1 MYGIMIINLDVS
13 ANLTNGVTAM
23 VNTAPGGEL
32 HGISVTWRIKS
43 EHLDCRFTT
52 LRVEL
57 YISGQVV
64 KVGKDI
70 SVSDRTVDFSSDH
83 LDCNEKYT
91 PRVRAIHVS
100 STSTTTVTDN
110 GVQVIYRGNLRLF
123 IHTLPF
129 CVQQLT
135 LLDDNYMIENLYVF
149 R

>member
-1 MYGIMIINLDVS
+1 MINLGVS
-13 ANLTNGVTAM
+13 ANLTNGVTA
-23 VNTAPGGEL
+23 VLIKAPDGEL
-32 HGISVTWRIKS
+32 LGIRVTWRINS
-43 EHLDCRFTT
+43 EYLDCQFTA

-57 YISGQVV
+57 YISGPEAE
-64 KVGKDI
+64 VGKDI
-70 SVSDRTVDFSSDH
+70 SVSNRTVDFSSDH
-83 LDCNEKYT
+83 LDCNEQYT
-91 PRVRAIHVS
+91 PRVRAVHVS

>member
-1 MYGIMIINLDVS
+1 
-13 ANLTNGVTAM
+13 M

-32 HGISVTWRIKS
+32 LGVRVTWRIKS
-43 EHLDCRFTT
+43 EYLGCRFTA

-57 YISGQVV
+57 HISGPVAE
-64 KVGKDI
+64 VGKDI

-83 LDCNEKYT
+83 LDCNEQYT
-91 PRVRAIHVS
+91 PRVRAVHVS

-123 IHTLPF
+123 IHTPPF

-135 LLDDNYMIENLYVF
+135 LLDDNYMIENLCF
-149 R
+149 QIR